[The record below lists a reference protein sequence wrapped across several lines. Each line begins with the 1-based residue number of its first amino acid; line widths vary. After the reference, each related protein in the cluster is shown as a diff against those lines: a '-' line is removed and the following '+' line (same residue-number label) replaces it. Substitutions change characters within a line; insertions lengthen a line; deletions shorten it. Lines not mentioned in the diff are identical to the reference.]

1 MTKNDKIPPNVPVQK
16 KSINNSNLPEKKPQ
30 EKKHMEDERPI

>member
-1 MTKNDKIPPNVPVQK
+1 MTKNDKIPPNVHVQK
-16 KSINNSNLPEKKPQ
+16 KTTYISNLPEKKPQ